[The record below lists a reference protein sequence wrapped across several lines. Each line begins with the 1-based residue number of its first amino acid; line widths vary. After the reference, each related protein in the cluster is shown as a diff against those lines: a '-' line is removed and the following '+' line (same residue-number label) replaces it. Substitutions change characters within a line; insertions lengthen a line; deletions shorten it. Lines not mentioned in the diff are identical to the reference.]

1 MRSQE
6 LSTSMSKELTR
17 TLYKA
22 LMQTTKSLPQGSP
35 LRLRLPLAQS
45 QAQWMGAGKQFG
57 FLPPRSAARELFPA
71 ERGYPSLPPEA
82 DAPELEPEALRGL
95 VRSVFR
101 TVSASAAAAPKEVDG
116 VDLGLHALKVLH
128 NQLAM
133 AKRSSAVRTDSDTG
147 AAVLV
152 EATSEFMGRDSS
164 NYVFSYRLR
173 LTNVGAV
180 PVQVIGRSWDI
191 RNADGSSH
199 ASVPRG
205 SPGIVGQT
213 PRLLPNGDCFE
224 YASGTSLATPT
235 GTVEGSLQMMS
246 LGQGDERPF
255 DALVG
260 RFECVADS

>member
-1 MRSQE
+1 
-6 LSTSMSKELTR
+6 
-17 TLYKA
+17 
-22 LMQTTKSLPQGSP
+22 
-35 LRLRLPLAQS
+35 
-45 QAQWMGAGKQFG
+45 
-57 FLPPRSAARELFPA
+57 
-71 ERGYPSLPPEA
+71 
-82 DAPELEPEALRGL
+82 
-95 VRSVFR
+95 
-101 TVSASAAAAPKEVDG
+101 
-116 VDLGLHALKVLH
+116 
-128 NQLAM
+128 M

>member
-1 MRSQE
+1 MLHTQIA
-6 LSTSMSKELTR
+6 MTR
-17 TLYKA
+17 CSSV
-22 LMQTTKSLPQGSP
+22 TTT
-35 LRLRLPLAQS
+35 
-45 QAQWMGAGKQFG
+45 
-57 FLPPRSAARELFPA
+57 
-71 ERGYPSLPPEA
+71 
-82 DAPELEPEALRGL
+82 
-95 VRSVFR
+95 
-101 TVSASAAAAPKEVDG
+101 TVEG
-116 VDLGLHALKVLH
+116 
-128 NQLAM
+128 
-133 AKRSSAVRTDSDTG
+133 TG
-147 AAVLV
+147 AAVRV
-152 EATSEFMGRDSS
+152 EATSAYRGRDAKS
-164 NYVFSYRLR
+164 YVFQYRLR